1 MGEVIA
7 IGLDIAKSVFQI
19 HGVDAD
25 GAVVIRKRIGRAK
38 VIEFFGDLPPC
49 LVGMEACATAHQWAR
64 ELKMLGHDTRLM
76 PPSYVKAYVKRGKN
90 DAADAAAIC
99 EAVTR
104 PSMRFVPIKSVGQ
117 QSALMLHRT
126 RDLLIRQ
133 RTQLINALRAH
144 LAELGLVA
152 GKGRQGLQQLIAAMA
167 ESSDERLPGDAR
179 FACQSIVAQ
188 LHALQSQ
195 INGLDKRITQAHR
208 ANADSKRLDA
218 IPGFGVI
225 LSTAVV
231 ATMTDPKAFK
241 TGREFAAWIVLV
253 PRQNSTGGKER
264 LGSISKQG
272 DRYLR
277 RLLVVGAISI
287 VRTARMWPD
296 KYPWAVELLGR
307 RPAKVVAVALANKMA
322 RIAWAVLA
330 KGEDYRAP
338 ARSGKATIAAAGLEG
353 LGIELVCEAA
363 SRRTRKSRVIMV

>member
-1 MGEVIA
+1 
-7 IGLDIAKSVFQI
+7 
-19 HGVDAD
+19 
-25 GAVVIRKRIGRAK
+25 
-38 VIEFFGDLPPC
+38 
-49 LVGMEACATAHQWAR
+49 
-64 ELKMLGHDTRLM
+64 
-76 PPSYVKAYVKRGKN
+76 
-90 DAADAAAIC
+90 
-99 EAVTR
+99 
-104 PSMRFVPIKSVGQ
+104 
-117 QSALMLHRT
+117 MLHRT

-152 GKGRQGLQQLIAAMA
+152 AKGREGLQQLVTAVT
-167 ESSDERLPGDAR
+167 ESSDERLPSNAR
-179 FACQSIVAQ
+179 FACHAIVAQ
-188 LHALQSQ
+188 LHAVQTQ

-241 TGREFAAWIVLV
+241 TGREFAAWIGLV

-287 VRTARMWPD
+287 VRTARMRPD
-296 KYPWAVELLGR
+296 KYPWVIELLGR

-330 KGEDYRAP
+330 KGETYRAP
-338 ARSGKATIAAAGLEG
+338 TRSSSAAVAAA
-353 LGIELVCEAA
+353 A
-363 SRRTRKSRVIMV
+363 

>member
-1 MGEVIA
+1 MGEVSI
-7 IGLDIAKSVFQI
+7 IGVDIAKSVFQV
-19 HGVDAD
+19 HGVDGD
-25 GAVVIRKRIGRAK
+25 GTVLIRKRIGRAK
-38 VIEFFGDLPPC
+38 VLEFFAKLPPC

-64 ELKMLGHDTRLM
+64 EFRKLGHDTRLM
-76 PPSYVKAYVKRGKN
+76 PPTYVKAYVKRGKS

-104 PSMRFVPIKSVGQ
+104 PSMRFVPIKSVEQ

-152 GKGRQGLQQLIAAMA
+152 AKGHEGLQQLVMA
-167 ESSDERLPGDAR
+167 VTESSDERLPGHAR
-179 FACQSIVAQ
+179 FACQAIIAQ
-188 LHALQSQ
+188 LHAAQTE
-195 INGLDKRITQAHR
+195 INGFGKRIVQAHR
-208 ANADSKRLDA
+208 ANADSKQLEA

-231 ATMTDPKAFK
+231 ATMTDPKVFR
-241 TGREFAAWIVLV
+241 TGREFAAWIGLV

-277 RLLVVGAISI
+277 RLFVLGAISI
-287 VRTARMWPD
+287 VRIARARPE
-296 KYPWAVELLGR
+296 KYPWLIQLLAR
-307 RPAKVVAVALANKMA
+307 RPFKVVAVALANKMA
-322 RIAWAVLA
+322 RTAWAVLA
-330 KGEDYRAP
+330 RGETYRAP
-338 ARSGKATIAAAGLEG
+338 NRLSNAAITAAA
-353 LGIELVCEAA
+353 
-363 SRRTRKSRVIMV
+363 